1 MILRTLADYRAACDR
16 LFETTPDPVWFR
28 GQPAVNLP
36 LRPGLYRDGEPVQ
49 SAMGRSIRDGRDQRA
64 TTSTYLSLDRMM
76 DAFKQESAGYLASDV
91 AKDEFDWLFLMQHYG
106 LPTRLLDWTTDPLV
120 ALYFAVHHSQRGDNP
135 HIRALPRP
143 QRVEVIA
150 LDPVGMN
157 DRAFGRRKV
166 VDLTEKTW
174 SGYLGA
180 DPSYLPPIA
189 VNARDI
195 HRRIQAQ
202 KGHFTLHGSLTWPL
216 HGFEPLNEVMR
227 SLVVPAV
234 AARGLAKELA
244 EAGYRRETLFP
255 ELDAVA
261 DRIVAAERARFAS
274 WQQSWRDGTG
284 DADLP

>member
-1 MILRTLADYRAACDR
+1 MILRTLADYIAACDR
-16 LFETTPDPVWFR
+16 LFETMPDPVWFR
-28 GQPAVNLP
+28 GQPAVGLP
-36 LRPGLYRDGEPVQ
+36 LRPSLYRDGEPIQ
-49 SAMGRSIRDGRDQRA
+49 SAMGRSIRDGREGRA
-64 TTSTYLSLDRMM
+64 TTSIYLSLDRMM
-76 DAFKQESAGYLASDV
+76 DAFKKESATYLAADV

-106 LPTRLLDWTTDPLV
+106 LPTRLLDWSTDPLV
-120 ALYFAVHHSQRGDNP
+120 ALYFAVHRSQRGDNP
-135 HIRALPRP
+135 HITALPRP
-143 QRVEVIA
+143 MRVEVIA
-150 LDPVGMN
+150 LDPMGMN

-166 VDLTEKTW
+166 VDLNEKTW

-180 DPSYLPPIA
+180 DPSFLPPIA
-189 VNARDI
+189 VNARNI

-227 SLVVPAV
+227 SLVIPAV
-234 AARGLAKELA
+234 AVRGLAAELA

-274 WQQSWRDGTG
+274 WRQDWRNAVG
-284 DADLP
+284 DEDVS